1 MLKIKSKLGRKLAKQ
16 ENARKKKATKL
27 KVKTVMPSIVAAE
40 MHLTGDIEGEG
51 ALEIA
56 GRVEGNI
63 KCLSVKV
70 HKGAI
75 VYGDI
80 VAEKIDIEGEVVG
93 EVKGRFVKCTS
104 TAKIIGNIMHIFI
117 QIENGAYIDGSCRKH
132 LTDDLRMLPHY
143 G

>member
-1 MLKIKSKLGRKLAKQ
+1 MLKKRSKFKSRLKKTESER
-16 ENARKKKATKL
+16 RKKAAKL
-27 KVKTVMPSIVAAE
+27 KTKPLMPSIISAE
-40 MHLTGDIEGEG
+40 MHITGDIEGEG

-63 KCLSVKV
+63 KCLSVRLLP
-70 HKGAI
+70 GSI

-80 VAEKIDIEGEVVG
+80 SAEEIDIEGEVVG
-93 EVKGRFVKCTS
+93 DVKGRFVKCTS
-104 TAKIIGNIMHIFI
+104 TAKIIGNIMHIFV

>member
-1 MLKIKSKLGRKLAKQ
+1 MLKRRSKIK
-16 ENARKKKATKL
+16 TKL
-27 KVKTVMPSIVAAE
+27 KKVETKRRKKAVKLGIKPLTPSVISAE
-40 MHLTGDIEGEG
+40 MHITGDIEGEG

-63 KCLSVKV
+63 KCLSIRLLP
-70 HKGAI
+70 GAI

-80 VAEKIDIEGEVVG
+80 SAEKIDIEGEVVG
-93 EVKGRFVKCTS
+93 DVKGRFVKCSS
-104 TAKIIGNIMHIFI
+104 TAKIIGNIMHIFV

>member
-1 MLKIKSKLGRKLAKQ
+1 MLKRKSKFKVKLQKSESAR
-16 ENARKKKATKL
+16 RKKAAKLNTKPML
-27 KVKTVMPSIVAAE
+27 PSLISAE
-40 MHLTGDIEGEG
+40 MHVTGDIEGEG

-63 KCLSVKV
+63 KCLSVRLLP
-70 HKGAI
+70 GAI

-80 VAEKIDIEGEVVG
+80 SAEKIDIEGEVVG
-93 EVKGRFVKCTS
+93 DVKGRFVKCSS
-104 TAKIIGNIMHIFI
+104 TAKIIGNIMHIFV

-143 G
+143 S

>member
-1 MLKIKSKLGRKLAKQ
+1 MLKKKSKFQTRLKKVETTR
-16 ENARKKKATKL
+16 RKKAAKL
-27 KVKTVMPSIVAAE
+27 NAKPITPSIISAQ
-40 MHLTGDIEGEG
+40 MHITGDIEGEG

-63 KCLSVKV
+63 KCLSVRLLP
-70 HKGAI
+70 GAI

-80 VAEKIDIEGEVVG
+80 IAEKIDIAGEVVG
-93 EVKGRFVKCTS
+93 DVKGRFVKCSS
-104 TAKIIGNIMHIFI
+104 TAKIIGNIMHIFV

>member
-1 MLKIKSKLGRKLAKQ
+1 MLKKRSKFKSRLKKTESER
-16 ENARKKKATKL
+16 RKKAAKL
-27 KVKTVMPSIVAAE
+27 KTKPLMPSIISAE
-40 MHLTGDIEGEG
+40 MHITGDIEGEG

-63 KCLSVKV
+63 KCLSVRLLP
-70 HKGAI
+70 GSI

-80 VAEKIDIEGEVVG
+80 SAEKIDIEGEVVG
-93 EVKGRFVKCTS
+93 DVKGRFVKCTS
-104 TAKIIGNIMHIFI
+104 TAKIIGNIMHIFV

>member
-1 MLKIKSKLGRKLAKQ
+1 MIRSKLARKLARQ
-16 ENARKKKATKL
+16 EKARQKKAVKL
-27 KVKTVMPSIVAAE
+27 KAKPVLPSVIAAE

-51 ALEIA
+51 ALEIH

-70 HKGAI
+70 NKGAI

-80 VAEKIDIEGEVVG
+80 AAEKIDIDGEVVG
-93 EVKGRFVKCTS
+93 EVKGRFVKCSS
-104 TAKIIGNIMHIFI
+104 TAKIIGNIMHIFV